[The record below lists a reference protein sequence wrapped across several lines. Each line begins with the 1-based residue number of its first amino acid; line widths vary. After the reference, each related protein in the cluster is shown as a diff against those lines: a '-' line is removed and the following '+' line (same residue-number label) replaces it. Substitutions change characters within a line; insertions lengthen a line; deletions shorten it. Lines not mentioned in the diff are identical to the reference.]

1 MNASLAI
8 PPQLSVTSSSS
19 LSPTLLPS
27 LLLLLLLLRLAT
39 AKMAAAC
46 SLQLGSLSLGM
57 LIRKLLKIIKNFR
70 GLSDGIPPFAPSPT

>member
-19 LSPTLLPS
+19 LSPTLL
-27 LLLLLLLLRLAT
+27 LFLLRLAT

-57 LIRKLLKIIKNFR
+57 LIRKLLKIIKNFP
-70 GLSDGIPPFAPSPT
+70 GLSDGIPPFAPLPS